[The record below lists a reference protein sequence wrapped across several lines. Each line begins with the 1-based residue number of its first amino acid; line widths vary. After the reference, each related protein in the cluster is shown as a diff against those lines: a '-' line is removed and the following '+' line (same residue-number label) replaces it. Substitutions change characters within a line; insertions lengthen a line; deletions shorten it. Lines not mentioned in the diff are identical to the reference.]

1 MRPSAMPDIT
11 LRYLCFPLAAWLVA
25 CLAAGSWLGSALGQE
40 EPVPEEPP
48 VIPAALDAADAPVPP
63 NLDEFIADLPMAI
76 ALGKAWY
83 WDMQAGSDGMTA
95 CASCH
100 FQAGADNRMQNSLG
114 LPKYPAGVNFRG
126 ANAIVSAADFPF
138 HVLLDP
144 HQPASETNPVLF
156 DSGEIFG
163 SSGVLRKSFVAVQP
177 SGLDYGRDVPDP
189 VFTQGGANCRQ
200 VESRHTPST
209 INAVFYDRNFWDG
222 RANRYFNGVNPFGD
236 LDPRARVWRVRNG
249 RPEAV
254 QVLIDNSSL
263 ASQAVGPPM
272 SGVEMSWSG
281 RQFPELGRK
290 LLTLSPL
297 AVQTV
302 HPDDSV
308 LGAMA
313 NPNGKGLASQYGYA
327 EMIRQAFQPQWWDA
341 PNRMRFTVGRSKY
354 LLMEI
359 NFALFWGLAIQ
370 AYETTLVSDDARYD
384 RWQRGLVELT
394 PEEQEGLELFMGPGM
409 CIGCHFGP
417 EFTGASVR
425 AARELPI
432 EAMIMGRGQLAN
444 YDSGFYNIGVRPTT
458 EDDGVGGV
466 SPWGGPLS
474 LTRRNNDGEVLRY
487 ENVIR
492 AAPHRPTAVDGAF
505 KTPSL
510 RNIELTGPYMHNGGI
525 ATLADVVRFYARRPD
540 FFQQNIDNLAPEL
553 TGIPEMFG
561 PNVLPEDRDRM
572 IEALVAFMKTLT
584 DERVRWRQAPFD
596 HPELIVPE
604 GHSKTLP
611 WGTGTINPDGTFT
624 LSAVGADGAD
634 KPLLAFEEM
643 LLP

>member
-1 MRPSAMPDIT
+1 MRPSAMPDNT
-11 LRYLCFPLAAWLVA
+11 LRYLLPPLVACLVA

-76 ALGKAWY
+76 ALGKVLY

-100 FQAGADNRMQNSLG
+100 FHAGADNRMQNALG
-114 LPKYPAGVNFRG
+114 LPKYPADVNFPG

-144 HQPASETNPVLF
+144 HRPASETNPVLF

-163 SSGVLRKSFVAVQP
+163 SAGVLRKSFVAVQP

-200 VESRHTPST
+200 VEPRHTPTT

-236 LDPRARVWRVRNG
+236 LDPRARVWRFRNG

-290 LLTLSPL
+290 LLTLPPL
-297 AVQTV
+297 AAQTV

-313 NPNGKGLASQYGYA
+313 NPNGKGLASQYTYA
-327 EMIRQAFQPQWWDA
+327 EMIRQAFQPPWWDA
-341 PNRMRFTVGRSKY
+341 PNRLRFTVGRSKY
-354 LLMEI
+354 LLMER
-359 NFALFWGLAIQ
+359 NVHA
-370 AYETTLVSDDARYD
+370 VSR
-384 RWQRGLVELT
+384 R
-394 PEEQEGLELFMGPGM
+394 
-409 CIGCHFGP
+409 
-417 EFTGASVR
+417 
-425 AARELPI
+425 
-432 EAMIMGRGQLAN
+432 
-444 YDSGFYNIGVRPTT
+444 SGWSRQ
-458 EDDGVGGV
+458 
-466 SPWGGPLS
+466 
-474 LTRRNNDGEVLRY
+474 
-487 ENVIR
+487 
-492 AAPHRPTAVDGAF
+492 
-505 KTPSL
+505 TPSCL
-510 RNIELTGPYMHNGGI
+510 
-525 ATLADVVRFYARRPD
+525 
-540 FFQQNIDNLAPEL
+540 
-553 TGIPEMFG
+553 
-561 PNVLPEDRDRM
+561 
-572 IEALVAFMKTLT
+572 
-584 DERVRWRQAPFD
+584 
-596 HPELIVPE
+596 
-604 GHSKTLP
+604 
-611 WGTGTINPDGTFT
+611 
-624 LSAVGADGAD
+624 
-634 KPLLAFEEM
+634 
-643 LLP
+643 